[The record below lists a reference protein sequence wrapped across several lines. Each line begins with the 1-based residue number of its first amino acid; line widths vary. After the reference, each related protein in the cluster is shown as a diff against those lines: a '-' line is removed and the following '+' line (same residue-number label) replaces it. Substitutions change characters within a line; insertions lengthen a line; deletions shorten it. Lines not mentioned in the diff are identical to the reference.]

1 MAAETGFHFRL
12 SRSNTRDMI
21 AFWIAAAGLSA
32 VVAALMLRG
41 AARASLGVAD
51 DASLA
56 VHRRQVSEIDDL
68 AERGL
73 LADAELKGAR
83 AEAGRRLIAAA
94 DLQAAWPAAD
104 PKLRPLILGLAAL
117 APVTALVAYMMIGAP
132 GRIDQPFLKRVVE
145 WRNTDPAQL
154 EPQKIAA
161 VLEQI
166 VAARPKDPE
175 ALKNLAL
182 ARLASGDTTGA
193 AQALRRAVILAP
205 DRVDLWVALG
215 ETFVAEGEGEIGVD
229 ARRAFHE
236 ALKRDPDSAS
246 ARYHLARARIADGDL
261 AGGLA
266 DWRALLSSLPADD
279 PRRAAFGQEI
289 AQVEAAGGLPASA
302 APTGQ
307 PSQAQV
313 QAQAAA
319 GGGDVD
325 GMIHG
330 MVAGLAA
337 RLEANPDDPDG
348 WIKLTRAYAVLG
360 DATRR
365 DATLAKAQARYKDQ
379 PKVLAA
385 LRQAAQT
392 PKADKPKVDA
402 P

>member
-1 MAAETGFHFRL
+1 
-12 SRSNTRDMI
+12 MI

-41 AARASLGVAD
+41 AARASLAMGAGGGD

-56 VHRRQVSEIDDL
+56 VHRRQLSEIDNL

-73 LADAELKGAR
+73 LADGELKGAR

-94 DLQAAWPAAD
+94 DHQAPWPAAN
-104 PKLRPLILGLAAL
+104 PKLRPLVLALAAL
-117 APVTALVAYMMIGAP
+117 APVVALAAYLMIGAP
-132 GRIDQPFLKRVVE
+132 GMADQPFLKRVAE
-145 WRNTDPAQL
+145 WRRSDPAQL

-166 VAARPKDPE
+166 VAAKPKDPE
-175 ALKNLAL
+175 PLKNLAL
-182 ARLASGDTTGA
+182 ARLASGDATGA
-193 AQALRRAVILAP
+193 SQALRRAVTLAP
-205 DRVDLWVALG
+205 DRVDLWVGLG
-215 ETFVAEGEGEIGVD
+215 ETFVSEANGEIGTD
-229 ARRAFHE
+229 ARRAFNE
-236 ALKRDPDSAS
+236 ALKRDPNNGS

-266 DWRALLSSLPADD
+266 DWRALLASLPADD
-279 PRRAAFGQEI
+279 PRRASFGQEI
-289 AQVEAAGGLPASA
+289 AQVEADGRLPTSG

-307 PSQAQV
+307 PAEV
-313 QAQAAA
+313 QASAAA
-319 GGGDVD
+319 GADVQD
-325 GMIHG
+325 MIQG

-337 RLEANPDDPDG
+337 RLEASPDDPDG
-348 WIKLTRAYAVLG
+348 WVKLTRAYAVLG
-360 DATRR
+360 DTARR

-392 PKADKPKVDA
+392 PSQGTPSQKTQP
-402 P
+402 

>member
-1 MAAETGFHFRL
+1 
-12 SRSNTRDMI
+12 MI

-41 AARASLGVAD
+41 AARASLAMGAGGGD

-56 VHRRQVSEIDDL
+56 VHRRQLSEIDDL

-73 LADAELKGAR
+73 LADGELKGAR

-94 DLQAAWPAAD
+94 DHQTAWPPAD
-104 PKLRPLILGLAAL
+104 PKLRTLVLGLAAL
-117 APVTALVAYMMIGAP
+117 APVIALGAYLMIGMP
-132 GRIDQPFLKRVVE
+132 GMADEPFLKRVAK
-145 WRNTDPAQL
+145 WRESDPSQL

-161 VLEQI
+161 VVEQI
-166 VAARPKDPE
+166 VAAHPKDAE

-182 ARLASGDTTGA
+182 ARLASGDVTGA
-193 AQALRRAVILAP
+193 SQALRRAVKLAP
-205 DRVDLWVALG
+205 DRADLWVGLG
-215 ETFVAEGEGEIGVD
+215 ETFVAEGDGEIGSD
-229 ARRAFHE
+229 ARRAFGE
-236 ALKRDPDSAS
+236 ALKRDPHSAS

-266 DWRALLSSLPADD
+266 DWRALLASLPADD
-279 PRRAAFGQEI
+279 PRRAGFGQEI
-289 AQVEAAGGLPASA
+289 AQVEANGGLPVSA

-313 QAQAAA
+313 QAQAQASGAA
-319 GGGDVD
+319 GADVQD
-325 GMIHG
+325 MIQG
-330 MVAGLAA
+330 MVASLAA
-337 RLEANPDDPDG
+337 RLETAPDDPDG

-360 DATRR
+360 DTAHR

-392 PKADKPKVDA
+392 PSQKTA

>member
-1 MAAETGFHFRL
+1 
-12 SRSNTRDMI
+12 MI
-21 AFWIAAAGLSA
+21 AFWIAAAGLSGR
-32 VVAALMLRG
+32 VAAMMLRG
-41 AARASLGVAD
+41 AARASLSMGAGGGGAGGGD

-56 VHRRQVSEIDDL
+56 VHRRQLSEIDDL

-94 DLQAAWPAAD
+94 DHQAAWPPAD
-104 PKLRPLILGLAAL
+104 PRLRSLVLGLAAL
-117 APVTALVAYMMIGAP
+117 APVIALIAYMMIGMP
-132 GRIDQPFLKRVVE
+132 GMADAPFLKRVAQ
-145 WRNTDPAQL
+145 WRNSDPSQL

-161 VLEQI
+161 VVEQI
-166 VAARPKDPE
+166 VAAHPKDAE

-182 ARLASGDTTGA
+182 ARLAGGDVSGA
-193 AQALRRAVILAP
+193 SQALRRAVVLAP
-205 DRVDLWVALG
+205 DRADLWVGLG
-215 ETFVAEGEGEIGVD
+215 ETFVAEGDGEIGPD
-229 ARRAFHE
+229 ARRAFGE
-236 ALKRDPDSAS
+236 ALKRDPHSAS

-266 DWRALLSSLPADD
+266 DWRALLASLATDD
-279 PRRAAFGQEI
+279 PRRASFGQEI
-289 AQVEAAGGLPASA
+289 AQVEANGGLPVSA

-307 PSQAQV
+307 PSQAQ
-313 QAQAAA
+313 ASGAANPAA
-319 GGGDVD
+319 GGADVQD
-325 GMIHG
+325 MIQG

-337 RLEANPDDPDG
+337 RLETSPDDPDG

-360 DATRR
+360 DTARR

-392 PKADKPKVDA
+392 PKAGTP
-402 P
+402 